1 MREPNLSVVVFRRL
15 GWKREQ
21 YYAWSDRLLAAN
33 FAFVL
38 PTTHYGETVTRFAV
52 VNPRTTEADVAAD
65 PRHHGGLT
73 RTPFVGAL

>member
-15 GWKREQ
+15 GWERAD
-21 YYAWSDRLLAAN
+21 YYAWSERLFAAN

-52 VNPRTTEADVAAD
+52 VNPRTTEADVSLILDTMA
-65 PRHHGGLT
+65 G
-73 RTPFVGAL
+73 

>member
-15 GWKREQ
+15 GWKRDD

-52 VNPRTTEADVAAD
+52 VNPRTTEADVALILDTMA
-65 PRHHGGLT
+65 G
-73 RTPFVGAL
+73 